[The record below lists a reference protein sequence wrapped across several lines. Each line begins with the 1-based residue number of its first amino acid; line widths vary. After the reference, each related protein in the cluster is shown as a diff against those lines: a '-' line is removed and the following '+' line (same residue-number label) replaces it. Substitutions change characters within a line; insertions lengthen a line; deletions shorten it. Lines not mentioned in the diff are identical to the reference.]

1 MRYALIPF
9 MALAAP
15 LLASAEPAG
24 KEPHMTAIS
33 PVFHE
38 LVAFT
43 LPAEFKSQNASYERT
58 NGPFYI
64 REHVPAGETVDHW
77 TQMITLTGTKDL
89 ASNQNATPRAVLSS
103 LTSHFGRHCPD
114 TFATTELGEQ
124 AIGEHP
130 AFAVIASCGHVQSG
144 AESFSETAIMLVIKG
159 SADYYSIQWAR
170 RGPSSMRALPLDSG
184 YWNKQ
189 LDRLRPIRV
198 CPIVPGEVAPYP
210 SCVEH

>member
-77 TQMITLTGTKDL
+77 TQMITLR
-89 ASNQNATPRAVLSS
+89 TPHRARSS
-103 LTSHFGRHCPD
+103 AALP
-114 TFATTELGEQ
+114 
-124 AIGEHP
+124 
-130 AFAVIASCGHVQSG
+130 VISG
-144 AESFSETAIMLVIKG
+144 ATARTPSPPPS
-159 SADYYSIQWAR
+159 SANKRSANTRPLRSSPAAGMCSRARSPSAR
-170 RGPSSMRALPLDSG
+170 RR
-184 YWNKQ
+184 
-189 LDRLRPIRV
+189 
-198 CPIVPGEVAPYP
+198 
-210 SCVEH
+210 SCW